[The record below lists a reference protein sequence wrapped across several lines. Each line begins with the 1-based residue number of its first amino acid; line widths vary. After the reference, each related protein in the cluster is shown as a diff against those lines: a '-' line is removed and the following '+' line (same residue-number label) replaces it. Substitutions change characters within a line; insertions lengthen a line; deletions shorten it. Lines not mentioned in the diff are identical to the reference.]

1 MCHGVVRPVQA
12 SHIWIFLIN
21 NVIGF
26 LQYHRHRCLR
36 LNAMQWHGA
45 AAWWSKYLWSQC
57 TAQFHGSIYI
67 HRHRTPIYQCE
78 RARAR
83 YKNSHFWCVVVNE
96 SLFIS
101 LQFRSRVR
109 LAFNPLIIVGR
120 VHSACICGAVA
131 YFPLESLHYF
141 PIFALVPIILL
152 HYKYKINFFYTSIYI
167 CIAGCSGLL
176 HHTGQPKWKQQQH
189 RRWKWTTLWTWEN
202 A

>member
-1 MCHGVVRPVQA
+1 MDFCIIIVIVACDWTQCNGMVLQHDDLNTSDHNAPHSSMGP
-12 SHIWIFLIN
+12 SISIGIEHPFIN
-21 NVIGF
+21 AN
-26 LQYHRHRCLR
+26 
-36 LNAMQWHGA
+36 
-45 AAWWSKYLWSQC
+45 
-57 TAQFHGSIYI
+57 
-67 HRHRTPIYQCE
+67 
-78 RARAR
+78 ARAR